1 MGGDILTAIIATA
14 GLSVGL
20 DALDTEKYLPGPP
33 VLEASID
40 RDFNGDNAFCNAS
53 NGLIGRVSVEQPLIQ
68 YRSVEVFAH
77 YTHRSC
83 LFEEQDKGS
92 MDVIGIGI
100 RVPLKF
106 L

>member
-1 MGGDILTAIIATA
+1 MGDVLTAIIATA
-14 GLSVGL
+14 GISVGL
-20 DALDTEKYLPGPP
+20 DYLDTEKYLAGPP
-33 VLEASID
+33 VLEFTVD
-40 RDFNGDNAFCNAS
+40 KDFNGDNAFCNAS
-53 NGLIGRVSVEQPLIQ
+53 NGLIAKLGVEQPLIKH
-68 YRSVEVFAH
+68 RSVEFFAH

-83 LFEEQDKGS
+83 LFEEYDKGS